1 MMNYIIE
8 SYLKK
13 LSFNDFNN
21 YLIMQKIII
30 NDKTSHYF
38 FDILKNNYKDIL
50 KRPDYYLN
58 IIKNNVDENTYNKI
72 YNLYIIYS
80 KKLYH

>member
-8 SYLKK
+8 SYIKN
-13 LSFNDFNN
+13 LSYEDYNN
-21 YLIMQKIII
+21 FLISNNIII
-30 NDKTSHYF
+30 NYKINIYF

-50 KRPDYYLN
+50 KRPEYYLN
-58 IIKNNVDENTYNKI
+58 IIKNNVDSNTYNK
-72 YNLYIIYS
+72 LYDLYSTYS